1 MKNTKNVRKNYT
13 LYVEYK
19 NNKIKL
25 LSGSMEEIDDFTS
38 YFLYSYAI
46 KRRLSENNFDPN
58 LYIESSKGN
67 RYDLAY
73 YNVRA
78 ILDTDNFDI
87 IFEKIKKI
95 NPSRID
101 EYLVCKCNLD
111 KCLLSPNASSIPIVK
126 IHRAIQKNGNY
137 LDILRNYFS
146 TDYKAFRNFV
156 LYFFKSINLNEKA
169 KIIPLSEKEKVL
181 SIIEK
186 AKYSLVKIDESSDI
200 TDENDYTDDFVS
212 NIMNN
217 NYIDIDEKKAGI
229 KSKID
234 SLKNA
239 NKDLEHKIDT
249 LNTEI
254 AKCDF
259 AWKNL
264 FANKAWDEIE
274 AKSMDGRFTKKEE
287 KAKQEEPSKEEPK
300 QEKAPAAEKPTVE
313 DVDKPVEPMW
323 TDLQSEEEAKK
334 EEAEQAAKENNE
346 KALVKTSRWS
356 KLWNAIKHPIQ
367 TIKAAREK
375 AKSGEGKRI
384 IKNGDAIKKDGE
396 PEKTEAQSVDA
407 FIAKLRQMSE
417 KEAAKDA
424 QNKDNKEQP
433 DYSKYVARHARK
445 VEAQKQRD
453 DEGR

>member
-126 IHRAIQKNGNY
+126 IHTAIQKNENY

-156 LYFFKSINLNEKA
+156 LYFFKSINLNERA

-186 AKYSLVKIDESSDI
+186 AKYSLVKIDESSGI

-217 NYIDIDEKKAGI
+217 NYIDIDEKMTELDMLY
-229 KSKID
+229 D
-234 SLKNA
+234 STDGNKVRKLK
-239 NKDLEHKIDT
+239 
-249 LNTEI
+249 
-254 AKCDF
+254 
-259 AWKNL
+259 
-264 FANKAWDEIE
+264 
-274 AKSMDGRFTKKEE
+274 
-287 KAKQEEPSKEEPK
+287 
-300 QEKAPAAEKPTVE
+300 
-313 DVDKPVEPMW
+313 
-323 TDLQSEEEAKK
+323 
-334 EEAEQAAKENNE
+334 
-346 KALVKTSRWS
+346 
-356 KLWNAIKHPIQ
+356 
-367 TIKAAREK
+367 
-375 AKSGEGKRI
+375 
-384 IKNGDAIKKDGE
+384 
-396 PEKTEAQSVDA
+396 
-407 FIAKLRQMSE
+407 
-417 KEAAKDA
+417 
-424 QNKDNKEQP
+424 
-433 DYSKYVARHARK
+433 
-445 VEAQKQRD
+445 
-453 DEGR
+453 

>member
-25 LSGSMEEIDDFTS
+25 FSGSMEEIDDFTS

-126 IHRAIQKNGNY
+126 IHRAIQKNENY

-217 NYIDIDEKKAGI
+217 NYIDIDEKMTELDMLY
-229 KSKID
+229 D
-234 SLKNA
+234 STDGNKVRKLK
-239 NKDLEHKIDT
+239 
-249 LNTEI
+249 
-254 AKCDF
+254 
-259 AWKNL
+259 
-264 FANKAWDEIE
+264 
-274 AKSMDGRFTKKEE
+274 
-287 KAKQEEPSKEEPK
+287 
-300 QEKAPAAEKPTVE
+300 
-313 DVDKPVEPMW
+313 
-323 TDLQSEEEAKK
+323 
-334 EEAEQAAKENNE
+334 
-346 KALVKTSRWS
+346 
-356 KLWNAIKHPIQ
+356 
-367 TIKAAREK
+367 
-375 AKSGEGKRI
+375 
-384 IKNGDAIKKDGE
+384 
-396 PEKTEAQSVDA
+396 
-407 FIAKLRQMSE
+407 
-417 KEAAKDA
+417 
-424 QNKDNKEQP
+424 
-433 DYSKYVARHARK
+433 
-445 VEAQKQRD
+445 
-453 DEGR
+453 

>member
-126 IHRAIQKNGNY
+126 IHRAIQKNENY

-186 AKYSLVKIDESSDI
+186 AEYSLVKIDESSDI

-217 NYIDIDEKKAGI
+217 NYIDIDEKMTELDMLY
-229 KSKID
+229 D
-234 SLKNA
+234 STDGNKVRKLK
-239 NKDLEHKIDT
+239 
-249 LNTEI
+249 
-254 AKCDF
+254 
-259 AWKNL
+259 
-264 FANKAWDEIE
+264 
-274 AKSMDGRFTKKEE
+274 
-287 KAKQEEPSKEEPK
+287 
-300 QEKAPAAEKPTVE
+300 
-313 DVDKPVEPMW
+313 
-323 TDLQSEEEAKK
+323 
-334 EEAEQAAKENNE
+334 
-346 KALVKTSRWS
+346 
-356 KLWNAIKHPIQ
+356 
-367 TIKAAREK
+367 
-375 AKSGEGKRI
+375 
-384 IKNGDAIKKDGE
+384 
-396 PEKTEAQSVDA
+396 
-407 FIAKLRQMSE
+407 
-417 KEAAKDA
+417 
-424 QNKDNKEQP
+424 
-433 DYSKYVARHARK
+433 
-445 VEAQKQRD
+445 
-453 DEGR
+453 

>member
-126 IHRAIQKNGNY
+126 IHRAIQKNENY

-156 LYFFKSINLNEKA
+156 LYFFKSINLNERA

-217 NYIDIDEKKAGI
+217 NYLDIDEKMTELDMLY
-229 KSKID
+229 D
-234 SLKNA
+234 STDGNKVRKLK
-239 NKDLEHKIDT
+239 
-249 LNTEI
+249 
-254 AKCDF
+254 
-259 AWKNL
+259 
-264 FANKAWDEIE
+264 
-274 AKSMDGRFTKKEE
+274 
-287 KAKQEEPSKEEPK
+287 
-300 QEKAPAAEKPTVE
+300 
-313 DVDKPVEPMW
+313 
-323 TDLQSEEEAKK
+323 
-334 EEAEQAAKENNE
+334 
-346 KALVKTSRWS
+346 
-356 KLWNAIKHPIQ
+356 
-367 TIKAAREK
+367 
-375 AKSGEGKRI
+375 
-384 IKNGDAIKKDGE
+384 
-396 PEKTEAQSVDA
+396 
-407 FIAKLRQMSE
+407 
-417 KEAAKDA
+417 
-424 QNKDNKEQP
+424 
-433 DYSKYVARHARK
+433 
-445 VEAQKQRD
+445 
-453 DEGR
+453 

>member
-126 IHRAIQKNGNY
+126 IHRAIQKNENY

-217 NYIDIDEKKAGI
+217 NYIDIDEKMTELDMLY
-229 KSKID
+229 D
-234 SLKNA
+234 STDGNKVRKLK
-239 NKDLEHKIDT
+239 
-249 LNTEI
+249 
-254 AKCDF
+254 
-259 AWKNL
+259 
-264 FANKAWDEIE
+264 
-274 AKSMDGRFTKKEE
+274 
-287 KAKQEEPSKEEPK
+287 
-300 QEKAPAAEKPTVE
+300 
-313 DVDKPVEPMW
+313 
-323 TDLQSEEEAKK
+323 
-334 EEAEQAAKENNE
+334 
-346 KALVKTSRWS
+346 
-356 KLWNAIKHPIQ
+356 
-367 TIKAAREK
+367 
-375 AKSGEGKRI
+375 
-384 IKNGDAIKKDGE
+384 
-396 PEKTEAQSVDA
+396 
-407 FIAKLRQMSE
+407 
-417 KEAAKDA
+417 
-424 QNKDNKEQP
+424 
-433 DYSKYVARHARK
+433 
-445 VEAQKQRD
+445 
-453 DEGR
+453 

>member
-1 MKNTKNVRKNYT
+1 
-13 LYVEYK
+13 
-19 NNKIKL
+19 
-25 LSGSMEEIDDFTS
+25 MEEIDDFTS

-126 IHRAIQKNGNY
+126 IHRAIQKNENY

-217 NYIDIDEKKAGI
+217 NYIDIDEKMTELDMLY
-229 KSKID
+229 D
-234 SLKNA
+234 STDGNKVRKLK
-239 NKDLEHKIDT
+239 
-249 LNTEI
+249 
-254 AKCDF
+254 
-259 AWKNL
+259 
-264 FANKAWDEIE
+264 
-274 AKSMDGRFTKKEE
+274 
-287 KAKQEEPSKEEPK
+287 
-300 QEKAPAAEKPTVE
+300 
-313 DVDKPVEPMW
+313 
-323 TDLQSEEEAKK
+323 
-334 EEAEQAAKENNE
+334 
-346 KALVKTSRWS
+346 
-356 KLWNAIKHPIQ
+356 
-367 TIKAAREK
+367 
-375 AKSGEGKRI
+375 
-384 IKNGDAIKKDGE
+384 
-396 PEKTEAQSVDA
+396 
-407 FIAKLRQMSE
+407 
-417 KEAAKDA
+417 
-424 QNKDNKEQP
+424 
-433 DYSKYVARHARK
+433 
-445 VEAQKQRD
+445 
-453 DEGR
+453 

>member
-95 NPSRID
+95 NSSRID

-126 IHRAIQKNGNY
+126 IHRAIQKNENY

-217 NYIDIDEKKAGI
+217 NYIDIDEKMTELDMLY
-229 KSKID
+229 D
-234 SLKNA
+234 STDGNKVRKLK
-239 NKDLEHKIDT
+239 
-249 LNTEI
+249 
-254 AKCDF
+254 
-259 AWKNL
+259 
-264 FANKAWDEIE
+264 
-274 AKSMDGRFTKKEE
+274 
-287 KAKQEEPSKEEPK
+287 
-300 QEKAPAAEKPTVE
+300 
-313 DVDKPVEPMW
+313 
-323 TDLQSEEEAKK
+323 
-334 EEAEQAAKENNE
+334 
-346 KALVKTSRWS
+346 
-356 KLWNAIKHPIQ
+356 
-367 TIKAAREK
+367 
-375 AKSGEGKRI
+375 
-384 IKNGDAIKKDGE
+384 
-396 PEKTEAQSVDA
+396 
-407 FIAKLRQMSE
+407 
-417 KEAAKDA
+417 
-424 QNKDNKEQP
+424 
-433 DYSKYVARHARK
+433 
-445 VEAQKQRD
+445 
-453 DEGR
+453 

>member
-95 NPSRID
+95 NSSRID

-126 IHRAIQKNGNY
+126 IHRAIQKNENY

-156 LYFFKSINLNEKA
+156 LYFFKSINLNERA
-169 KIIPLSEKEKVL
+169 KIIPLSENEKVL

-217 NYIDIDEKKAGI
+217 NYIDIDEKMTELDMLY
-229 KSKID
+229 D
-234 SLKNA
+234 STDGNKVRKLK
-239 NKDLEHKIDT
+239 
-249 LNTEI
+249 
-254 AKCDF
+254 
-259 AWKNL
+259 
-264 FANKAWDEIE
+264 
-274 AKSMDGRFTKKEE
+274 
-287 KAKQEEPSKEEPK
+287 
-300 QEKAPAAEKPTVE
+300 
-313 DVDKPVEPMW
+313 
-323 TDLQSEEEAKK
+323 
-334 EEAEQAAKENNE
+334 
-346 KALVKTSRWS
+346 
-356 KLWNAIKHPIQ
+356 
-367 TIKAAREK
+367 
-375 AKSGEGKRI
+375 
-384 IKNGDAIKKDGE
+384 
-396 PEKTEAQSVDA
+396 
-407 FIAKLRQMSE
+407 
-417 KEAAKDA
+417 
-424 QNKDNKEQP
+424 
-433 DYSKYVARHARK
+433 
-445 VEAQKQRD
+445 
-453 DEGR
+453 

>member
-38 YFLYSYAI
+38 YFLYSYEI

-126 IHRAIQKNGNY
+126 IHRAIQKNENY

-156 LYFFKSINLNEKA
+156 LYFFKSINLNERA

-217 NYIDIDEKKAGI
+217 NYIDIDEKMTELDMLY
-229 KSKID
+229 D
-234 SLKNA
+234 STDGNKVRKLK
-239 NKDLEHKIDT
+239 
-249 LNTEI
+249 
-254 AKCDF
+254 
-259 AWKNL
+259 
-264 FANKAWDEIE
+264 
-274 AKSMDGRFTKKEE
+274 
-287 KAKQEEPSKEEPK
+287 
-300 QEKAPAAEKPTVE
+300 
-313 DVDKPVEPMW
+313 
-323 TDLQSEEEAKK
+323 
-334 EEAEQAAKENNE
+334 
-346 KALVKTSRWS
+346 
-356 KLWNAIKHPIQ
+356 
-367 TIKAAREK
+367 
-375 AKSGEGKRI
+375 
-384 IKNGDAIKKDGE
+384 
-396 PEKTEAQSVDA
+396 
-407 FIAKLRQMSE
+407 
-417 KEAAKDA
+417 
-424 QNKDNKEQP
+424 
-433 DYSKYVARHARK
+433 
-445 VEAQKQRD
+445 
-453 DEGR
+453 

>member
-126 IHRAIQKNGNY
+126 IHRAIQKNENY

-156 LYFFKSINLNEKA
+156 LYFFKSINLNERA

-217 NYIDIDEKKAGI
+217 NYIDIDEKMTELDMLY
-229 KSKID
+229 D
-234 SLKNA
+234 STDGNKVRKLK
-239 NKDLEHKIDT
+239 
-249 LNTEI
+249 
-254 AKCDF
+254 
-259 AWKNL
+259 
-264 FANKAWDEIE
+264 
-274 AKSMDGRFTKKEE
+274 
-287 KAKQEEPSKEEPK
+287 
-300 QEKAPAAEKPTVE
+300 
-313 DVDKPVEPMW
+313 
-323 TDLQSEEEAKK
+323 
-334 EEAEQAAKENNE
+334 
-346 KALVKTSRWS
+346 
-356 KLWNAIKHPIQ
+356 
-367 TIKAAREK
+367 
-375 AKSGEGKRI
+375 
-384 IKNGDAIKKDGE
+384 
-396 PEKTEAQSVDA
+396 
-407 FIAKLRQMSE
+407 
-417 KEAAKDA
+417 
-424 QNKDNKEQP
+424 
-433 DYSKYVARHARK
+433 
-445 VEAQKQRD
+445 
-453 DEGR
+453 

>member
-46 KRRLSENNFDPN
+46 KRKLSENNFDPN

-67 RYDLAY
+67 KYDLAY

-126 IHRAIQKNGNY
+126 IHRAIHKNGNY

-156 LYFFKSINLNEKA
+156 LYFFKSTNLNERA

-200 TDENDYTDDFVS
+200 TDENDYTDDFAS

-217 NYIDIDEKKAGI
+217 NYLDIDEKMTELDMLY
-229 KSKID
+229 D
-234 SLKNA
+234 STDGNKVRKLK
-239 NKDLEHKIDT
+239 
-249 LNTEI
+249 
-254 AKCDF
+254 
-259 AWKNL
+259 
-264 FANKAWDEIE
+264 
-274 AKSMDGRFTKKEE
+274 
-287 KAKQEEPSKEEPK
+287 
-300 QEKAPAAEKPTVE
+300 
-313 DVDKPVEPMW
+313 
-323 TDLQSEEEAKK
+323 
-334 EEAEQAAKENNE
+334 
-346 KALVKTSRWS
+346 
-356 KLWNAIKHPIQ
+356 
-367 TIKAAREK
+367 
-375 AKSGEGKRI
+375 
-384 IKNGDAIKKDGE
+384 
-396 PEKTEAQSVDA
+396 
-407 FIAKLRQMSE
+407 
-417 KEAAKDA
+417 
-424 QNKDNKEQP
+424 
-433 DYSKYVARHARK
+433 
-445 VEAQKQRD
+445 
-453 DEGR
+453 

>member
-46 KRRLSENNFDPN
+46 KRRLSENSFDPN

-126 IHRAIQKNGNY
+126 IHRAIQKNENY

-217 NYIDIDEKKAGI
+217 NYIDIDEKMTELDMLY
-229 KSKID
+229 D
-234 SLKNA
+234 STDGNKVRKLK
-239 NKDLEHKIDT
+239 
-249 LNTEI
+249 
-254 AKCDF
+254 
-259 AWKNL
+259 
-264 FANKAWDEIE
+264 
-274 AKSMDGRFTKKEE
+274 
-287 KAKQEEPSKEEPK
+287 
-300 QEKAPAAEKPTVE
+300 
-313 DVDKPVEPMW
+313 
-323 TDLQSEEEAKK
+323 
-334 EEAEQAAKENNE
+334 
-346 KALVKTSRWS
+346 
-356 KLWNAIKHPIQ
+356 
-367 TIKAAREK
+367 
-375 AKSGEGKRI
+375 
-384 IKNGDAIKKDGE
+384 
-396 PEKTEAQSVDA
+396 
-407 FIAKLRQMSE
+407 
-417 KEAAKDA
+417 
-424 QNKDNKEQP
+424 
-433 DYSKYVARHARK
+433 
-445 VEAQKQRD
+445 
-453 DEGR
+453 

>member
-126 IHRAIQKNGNY
+126 IHRAIQKNENY

-217 NYIDIDEKKAGI
+217 NYIDIDEKMTELDMLY
-229 KSKID
+229 D
-234 SLKNA
+234 STDGNKVKKLK
-239 NKDLEHKIDT
+239 
-249 LNTEI
+249 
-254 AKCDF
+254 
-259 AWKNL
+259 
-264 FANKAWDEIE
+264 
-274 AKSMDGRFTKKEE
+274 
-287 KAKQEEPSKEEPK
+287 
-300 QEKAPAAEKPTVE
+300 
-313 DVDKPVEPMW
+313 
-323 TDLQSEEEAKK
+323 
-334 EEAEQAAKENNE
+334 
-346 KALVKTSRWS
+346 
-356 KLWNAIKHPIQ
+356 
-367 TIKAAREK
+367 
-375 AKSGEGKRI
+375 
-384 IKNGDAIKKDGE
+384 
-396 PEKTEAQSVDA
+396 
-407 FIAKLRQMSE
+407 
-417 KEAAKDA
+417 
-424 QNKDNKEQP
+424 
-433 DYSKYVARHARK
+433 
-445 VEAQKQRD
+445 
-453 DEGR
+453 

>member
-126 IHRAIQKNGNY
+126 IHRAIQKNENY

-156 LYFFKSINLNEKA
+156 LYFFKSINLNERA

-186 AKYSLVKIDESSDI
+186 AKYSLVKIDESSDM

-217 NYIDIDEKKAGI
+217 NYIDIDEKMTELDMLY
-229 KSKID
+229 D
-234 SLKNA
+234 STDGNKVRKLK
-239 NKDLEHKIDT
+239 
-249 LNTEI
+249 
-254 AKCDF
+254 
-259 AWKNL
+259 
-264 FANKAWDEIE
+264 
-274 AKSMDGRFTKKEE
+274 
-287 KAKQEEPSKEEPK
+287 
-300 QEKAPAAEKPTVE
+300 
-313 DVDKPVEPMW
+313 
-323 TDLQSEEEAKK
+323 
-334 EEAEQAAKENNE
+334 
-346 KALVKTSRWS
+346 
-356 KLWNAIKHPIQ
+356 
-367 TIKAAREK
+367 
-375 AKSGEGKRI
+375 
-384 IKNGDAIKKDGE
+384 
-396 PEKTEAQSVDA
+396 
-407 FIAKLRQMSE
+407 
-417 KEAAKDA
+417 
-424 QNKDNKEQP
+424 
-433 DYSKYVARHARK
+433 
-445 VEAQKQRD
+445 
-453 DEGR
+453 

>member
-46 KRRLSENNFDPN
+46 KRRLLENNFDSN

-67 RYDLAY
+67 KYDLAY

-156 LYFFKSINLNEKA
+156 LYFFKSINLNERA

-217 NYIDIDEKKAGI
+217 NYIDIDEKMTELDMLY
-229 KSKID
+229 D
-234 SLKNA
+234 STDGNKVRKLK
-239 NKDLEHKIDT
+239 
-249 LNTEI
+249 
-254 AKCDF
+254 
-259 AWKNL
+259 
-264 FANKAWDEIE
+264 
-274 AKSMDGRFTKKEE
+274 
-287 KAKQEEPSKEEPK
+287 
-300 QEKAPAAEKPTVE
+300 
-313 DVDKPVEPMW
+313 
-323 TDLQSEEEAKK
+323 
-334 EEAEQAAKENNE
+334 
-346 KALVKTSRWS
+346 
-356 KLWNAIKHPIQ
+356 
-367 TIKAAREK
+367 
-375 AKSGEGKRI
+375 
-384 IKNGDAIKKDGE
+384 
-396 PEKTEAQSVDA
+396 
-407 FIAKLRQMSE
+407 
-417 KEAAKDA
+417 
-424 QNKDNKEQP
+424 
-433 DYSKYVARHARK
+433 
-445 VEAQKQRD
+445 
-453 DEGR
+453 

>member
-46 KRRLSENNFDPN
+46 KRRLSENNIDPN

-67 RYDLAY
+67 KYDLAY

-126 IHRAIQKNGNY
+126 IHKAIQKNENY

-156 LYFFKSINLNEKA
+156 LYFFKSINLNKRA

-217 NYIDIDEKKAGI
+217 NYLDIDEKMTELDMLH
-229 KSKID
+229 D
-234 SLKNA
+234 STDGNKVRKLK
-239 NKDLEHKIDT
+239 
-249 LNTEI
+249 
-254 AKCDF
+254 
-259 AWKNL
+259 
-264 FANKAWDEIE
+264 
-274 AKSMDGRFTKKEE
+274 
-287 KAKQEEPSKEEPK
+287 
-300 QEKAPAAEKPTVE
+300 
-313 DVDKPVEPMW
+313 
-323 TDLQSEEEAKK
+323 
-334 EEAEQAAKENNE
+334 
-346 KALVKTSRWS
+346 
-356 KLWNAIKHPIQ
+356 
-367 TIKAAREK
+367 
-375 AKSGEGKRI
+375 
-384 IKNGDAIKKDGE
+384 
-396 PEKTEAQSVDA
+396 
-407 FIAKLRQMSE
+407 
-417 KEAAKDA
+417 
-424 QNKDNKEQP
+424 
-433 DYSKYVARHARK
+433 
-445 VEAQKQRD
+445 
-453 DEGR
+453 

>member
-25 LSGSMEEIDDFTS
+25 LSGSMEGIDDFTS

-126 IHRAIQKNGNY
+126 IHRAIQKNENY

-156 LYFFKSINLNEKA
+156 LYFFKSINLNERA

-217 NYIDIDEKKAGI
+217 NYLDIDEKMTELDMLY
-229 KSKID
+229 D
-234 SLKNA
+234 STDGNKVRKLK
-239 NKDLEHKIDT
+239 
-249 LNTEI
+249 
-254 AKCDF
+254 
-259 AWKNL
+259 
-264 FANKAWDEIE
+264 
-274 AKSMDGRFTKKEE
+274 
-287 KAKQEEPSKEEPK
+287 
-300 QEKAPAAEKPTVE
+300 
-313 DVDKPVEPMW
+313 
-323 TDLQSEEEAKK
+323 
-334 EEAEQAAKENNE
+334 
-346 KALVKTSRWS
+346 
-356 KLWNAIKHPIQ
+356 
-367 TIKAAREK
+367 
-375 AKSGEGKRI
+375 
-384 IKNGDAIKKDGE
+384 
-396 PEKTEAQSVDA
+396 
-407 FIAKLRQMSE
+407 
-417 KEAAKDA
+417 
-424 QNKDNKEQP
+424 
-433 DYSKYVARHARK
+433 
-445 VEAQKQRD
+445 
-453 DEGR
+453 

>member
-25 LSGSMEEIDDFTS
+25 LSVSMEEIDDFTS

-126 IHRAIQKNGNY
+126 IHRAIQKNENY

-156 LYFFKSINLNEKA
+156 LYFFKSINLNERA

-217 NYIDIDEKKAGI
+217 NYIDIDEKMTELDMLY
-229 KSKID
+229 D
-234 SLKNA
+234 STDGNKVRKLK
-239 NKDLEHKIDT
+239 
-249 LNTEI
+249 
-254 AKCDF
+254 
-259 AWKNL
+259 
-264 FANKAWDEIE
+264 
-274 AKSMDGRFTKKEE
+274 
-287 KAKQEEPSKEEPK
+287 
-300 QEKAPAAEKPTVE
+300 
-313 DVDKPVEPMW
+313 
-323 TDLQSEEEAKK
+323 
-334 EEAEQAAKENNE
+334 
-346 KALVKTSRWS
+346 
-356 KLWNAIKHPIQ
+356 
-367 TIKAAREK
+367 
-375 AKSGEGKRI
+375 
-384 IKNGDAIKKDGE
+384 
-396 PEKTEAQSVDA
+396 
-407 FIAKLRQMSE
+407 
-417 KEAAKDA
+417 
-424 QNKDNKEQP
+424 
-433 DYSKYVARHARK
+433 
-445 VEAQKQRD
+445 
-453 DEGR
+453 

>member
-126 IHRAIQKNGNY
+126 IHRAIQKNENY

-156 LYFFKSINLNEKA
+156 LYFFKSINLNERA

-186 AKYSLVKIDESSDI
+186 AKYSLVKIDESSGI

-217 NYIDIDEKKAGI
+217 NYIDIDEKMTELDMLY
-229 KSKID
+229 D
-234 SLKNA
+234 STDGNKVRKLK
-239 NKDLEHKIDT
+239 
-249 LNTEI
+249 
-254 AKCDF
+254 
-259 AWKNL
+259 
-264 FANKAWDEIE
+264 
-274 AKSMDGRFTKKEE
+274 
-287 KAKQEEPSKEEPK
+287 
-300 QEKAPAAEKPTVE
+300 
-313 DVDKPVEPMW
+313 
-323 TDLQSEEEAKK
+323 
-334 EEAEQAAKENNE
+334 
-346 KALVKTSRWS
+346 
-356 KLWNAIKHPIQ
+356 
-367 TIKAAREK
+367 
-375 AKSGEGKRI
+375 
-384 IKNGDAIKKDGE
+384 
-396 PEKTEAQSVDA
+396 
-407 FIAKLRQMSE
+407 
-417 KEAAKDA
+417 
-424 QNKDNKEQP
+424 
-433 DYSKYVARHARK
+433 
-445 VEAQKQRD
+445 
-453 DEGR
+453 

>member
-25 LSGSMEEIDDFTS
+25 LSGSMDEIDDFTS

-46 KRRLSENNFDPN
+46 KRRLSENNIDPN

-67 RYDLAY
+67 KYDLAY

-126 IHRAIQKNGNY
+126 IHKAIQKNENY

-156 LYFFKSINLNEKA
+156 LYFFKSINLNKRA

-200 TDENDYTDDFVS
+200 TDENDYTDDFAS

-217 NYIDIDEKKAGI
+217 NYLDIDEKMTELDMLY
-229 KSKID
+229 D
-234 SLKNA
+234 STDGNKVRKLK
-239 NKDLEHKIDT
+239 
-249 LNTEI
+249 
-254 AKCDF
+254 
-259 AWKNL
+259 
-264 FANKAWDEIE
+264 
-274 AKSMDGRFTKKEE
+274 
-287 KAKQEEPSKEEPK
+287 
-300 QEKAPAAEKPTVE
+300 
-313 DVDKPVEPMW
+313 
-323 TDLQSEEEAKK
+323 
-334 EEAEQAAKENNE
+334 
-346 KALVKTSRWS
+346 
-356 KLWNAIKHPIQ
+356 
-367 TIKAAREK
+367 
-375 AKSGEGKRI
+375 
-384 IKNGDAIKKDGE
+384 
-396 PEKTEAQSVDA
+396 
-407 FIAKLRQMSE
+407 
-417 KEAAKDA
+417 
-424 QNKDNKEQP
+424 
-433 DYSKYVARHARK
+433 
-445 VEAQKQRD
+445 
-453 DEGR
+453 

>member
-95 NPSRID
+95 NSSRID

-126 IHRAIQKNGNY
+126 IHRAIQKNENY

-156 LYFFKSINLNEKA
+156 LYFFKSINLNERA

-217 NYIDIDEKKAGI
+217 NYIDIDEKMTELDMLY
-229 KSKID
+229 D
-234 SLKNA
+234 STDGNKVRKLK
-239 NKDLEHKIDT
+239 
-249 LNTEI
+249 
-254 AKCDF
+254 
-259 AWKNL
+259 
-264 FANKAWDEIE
+264 
-274 AKSMDGRFTKKEE
+274 
-287 KAKQEEPSKEEPK
+287 
-300 QEKAPAAEKPTVE
+300 
-313 DVDKPVEPMW
+313 
-323 TDLQSEEEAKK
+323 
-334 EEAEQAAKENNE
+334 
-346 KALVKTSRWS
+346 
-356 KLWNAIKHPIQ
+356 
-367 TIKAAREK
+367 
-375 AKSGEGKRI
+375 
-384 IKNGDAIKKDGE
+384 
-396 PEKTEAQSVDA
+396 
-407 FIAKLRQMSE
+407 
-417 KEAAKDA
+417 
-424 QNKDNKEQP
+424 
-433 DYSKYVARHARK
+433 
-445 VEAQKQRD
+445 
-453 DEGR
+453 